1 MARLYQ
7 ITEFLGRRGIFL
19 VLYGLTA
26 IVVGALNVFVI
37 GWLWAVPQLILLDA
51 SPDQVQRM
59 LLSPLMAVLGRA
71 SGTEVAADIL
81 VNVICVSGPLLLV
94 ALAFF
99 RGRRSGVLLVAYPI
113 VGLIITFVGWPL
125 FHDFGNTL
133 RFLGPILAARI
144 CDIWCLYLGA
154 QPDPVDEVE

>member
-1 MARLYQ
+1 MKRLHQ
-7 ITEFLGRRGIFL
+7 VIEFLGRRSVFL
-19 VLYGLTA
+19 ALYGLTA
-26 IVVGALNVFVI
+26 VVI
-37 GWLWAVPQLILLDA
+37 GVLNIGVIVFFMTVPQMNLLEA

-99 RGRRSGVLLVAYPI
+99 RGRRSGVLLVVYPI

-125 FHDFGNTL
+125 FHDFGNTM
-133 RFLGPILAARI
+133 RFLGPILTARI
-144 CDIWCLYLGA
+144 CDAWCLWLGA
-154 QPDPVDEVE
+154 RAESVDEAA